1 MFTAGIVTFMFN
13 TIHREDHRCAE
24 LLSSEVYQGK
34 AVVVRGQT
42 NMLATSDMIAA
53 ILDAL
58 DKRFPVHDLSP

>member
-1 MFTAGIVTFMFN
+1 MLN

-24 LLSSEVYQGK
+24 LLSIEVYQDIP

-42 NMLATSDMIAA
+42 NMLATSDMTAA

-58 DKRFPVHDLSP
+58 DKRFPVHDLSPSLEIAHP